1 MCTVCTRFEERWD
14 ADNVAGS
21 HGAIAQLVERFH
33 GMEEAR
39 GSIPRSSTLSEV
51 TSPPSVARSAAWMLG
66 GLVAAEGCFCIT
78 RQTPRFVADGA
89 ERKRFV
95 FTVTMAR
102 RDRAL
107 LEQLHARLGVGSLRD
122 IAARS
127 EMWLPTTAF
136 TVSFGQSTPRRGH
149 SLRRQVRA
157 AVRERRQFEA
167 WRDEMNA
174 YWESLPPKHRWGDG
188 RSTCSVPG
196 CNQFVRGRG
205 KTSSKAASPTVVD
218 PASAASGS
226 ARSSPVTGM

>member
-1 MCTVCTRFEERWD
+1 
-14 ADNVAGS
+14 
-21 HGAIAQLVERFH
+21 
-33 GMEEAR
+33 
-39 GSIPRSSTLSEV
+39 
-51 TSPPSVARSAAWMLG
+51 MLG

-136 TVSFGQSTPRRGH
+136 TVSSVRAH
-149 SLRRQVRA
+149 RA
-157 AVRERRQFEA
+157 AVIPFADKYVLPSAKRRQFEA